1 MATNRKQPFGYR
13 IVCGEIVPHESE
25 AATVQWIFATYLA
38 GASYSALVGA
48 LQERGVPYDAQ
59 KPWNKNM
66 VARIL
71 EDGRYIGTDEFPPI
85 LKREQFEASQV
96 VKQKR
101 VPPHYQTPAQKELR
115 RLCGST
121 PPSWVEGQ
129 VLGVLN
135 CLIESPDMISYTA
148 ERGDETEIDALRR
161 QLDTALH
168 SPPVEEAQ
176 IRSMAVHLA
185 TLRMNA
191 IGAQEYETKRL
202 QSLFK
207 GRKTLTELDQE
218 LLHESVRKV
227 TYMDRAVSVLLKN
240 HQLLKGGTAK

>member
-38 GASYSALVGA
+38 GASYSTLVGA

-227 TYMDRAVSVLLKN
+227 TYMDGAVSVLLKN

>member
-1 MATNRKQPFGYR
+1 MASNRKQPFGYQ
-13 IVCGEIVPHESE
+13 IVCGEVIPHESE
-25 AATVQWIFATYLA
+25 AETVRWIFATYLA
-38 GASYSALVGA
+38 GATYSALVA
-48 LQERGVPYDAQ
+48 SLQERGVPYDGG

-71 EDGRYIGTDEFPPI
+71 EDRRYVGEGGFPQI
-85 LKREQFEASQV
+85 LKQEQFDASQV
-96 VKQKR
+96 SKQER
-101 VPPHYQTPAQKELR
+101 LPPRYQTPAQKELR

-185 TLRMNA
+185 VLRLNA
-191 IGAQEYETKRL
+191 IGVEEYETKRL
-202 QSLFK
+202 QSLF
-207 GRKTLTELDQE
+207 RAQNLMMELDRE
-218 LLHESVRKV
+218 MLHESVRKV
-227 TYMDRAVSVLLKN
+227 TFVDGVVSVLLKN
-240 HQLLKGGTAK
+240 QQILKGEAVK

>member
-38 GASYSALVGA
+38 GASYSTLVGA

-240 HQLLKGGTAK
+240 HQMLKGGTAK

>member
-38 GASYSALVGA
+38 GASYSTLVGA

-185 TLRMNA
+185 VLRLNA
-191 IGAQEYETKRL
+191 IGVEEYETKRL
-202 QSLFK
+202 QSLF
-207 GRKTLTELDQE
+207 RAQNLMMELDRE
-218 LLHESVRKV
+218 MLHESVRKV
-227 TYMDRAVSVLLKN
+227 TFVDGVVSVLLKN
-240 HQLLKGGTAK
+240 QQILKGEAVK

>member
-1 MATNRKQPFGYR
+1 MASNRKQPFGYQ
-13 IVCGEIVPHESE
+13 IVCGEVIPHESE
-25 AATVQWIFATYLA
+25 AETVRWIFATYLA
-38 GASYSALVGA
+38 GATYGTLVGT
-48 LQERGVPYDAQ
+48 LQERGIPYDVG

-71 EDGRYIGTDEFPPI
+71 EDRRYIGEGGFPQI
-85 LKREQFEASQV
+85 LKQEQFDASQV
-96 VKQKR
+96 SKQER
-101 VPPHYQTPAQKELR
+101 LPPRYQTPAQKELR

-185 TLRMNA
+185 VLRLNA
-191 IGAQEYETKRL
+191 IGVEEYETKRL
-202 QSLFK
+202 QSLF
-207 GRKTLTELDQE
+207 RAQNLMMELDRE
-218 LLHESVRKV
+218 MLHESVRKV
-227 TYMDRAVSVLLKN
+227 TFVDGVVSVLLKN
-240 HQLLKGGTAK
+240 QQILKGEAVK

>member
-1 MATNRKQPFGYR
+1 MA
-13 IVCGEIVPHESE
+13 
-25 AATVQWIFATYLA
+25 
-38 GASYSALVGA
+38 
-48 LQERGVPYDAQ
+48 
-59 KPWNKNM
+59 
-66 VARIL
+66 ARIL

-85 LKREQFEASQV
+85 LKRKQFEASQV

-101 VPPHYQTPAQKELR
+101 VPPHYHTPAQTELR

-135 CLIESPDMISYTA
+135 CLIESPDMISCTA

-185 TLRMNA
+185 VLRLNA
-191 IGAQEYETKRL
+191 IGVEEYETKRL
-202 QSLFK
+202 QSLF
-207 GRKTLTELDQE
+207 RAQNLMMELE
-218 LLHESVRKV
+218 REMLHESVRKV
-227 TYMDRAVSVLLKN
+227 TYMDGAVNVLLKN